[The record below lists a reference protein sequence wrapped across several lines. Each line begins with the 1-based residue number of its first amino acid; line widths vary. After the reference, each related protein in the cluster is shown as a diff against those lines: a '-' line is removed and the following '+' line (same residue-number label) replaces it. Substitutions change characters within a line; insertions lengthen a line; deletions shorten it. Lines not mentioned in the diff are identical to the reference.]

1 MCAFQRL
8 PPNPMVR
15 ERAKPSLLPL
25 NTPMQRK
32 TAKAIFCFVFQCF
45 FFLMCWGF
53 LATNPK
59 NVSGNKALQNFLAS
73 IQLEKSFLTSQY

>member
-1 MCAFQRL
+1 MCFPETL
-8 PPNPMVR
+8 PSNPIVR
-15 ERAKPSLLPL
+15 EGPKPPLLPQTRQCEGKPQKPFL
-25 NTPMQRK
+25 
-32 TAKAIFCFVFQCF
+32 FCFPVF